1 MSTDISDDSL
11 ERLSDAAS
19 KHLPYK
25 PTAKTLYRWSSTGIY
40 GVVLE
45 TVSVGGLLYT
55 SRSRIE
61 RFLAETTE
69 ARQREVVA

>member
-1 MSTDISDDSL
+1 MATDISTDPL

-19 KHLPYK
+19 NYLPYT
-25 PTAKTLYRWSSTGIY
+25 PTPKTLYRWASGGIY

-69 ARQREVVA
+69 ARQREVVT